1 MSKLRALVADDEL
14 MARRRMRRLLSALP
28 DVEIVAE
35 CGSGEEALAEL
46 DRVEVDVA
54 FLDIRMAG
62 LSGLDVSEV
71 AVELGVEVVLTT
83 AHPEHAVAAF
93 EHGALDYVLKPVEAE
108 RLATAL
114 TRVRRRLDMARVSSA
129 NPAAP
134 SGGSALDRL
143 PLEVRGEVRLVRPDD
158 ISHAVLDGGLVTVW
172 VGAESLFTELSLN
185 ELERRLPAG
194 SFERVHR
201 QALLNLR
208 RVDRLKPRPTGGYLA
223 LTTDGHEVP
232 VSRQAA
238 RALRRRLGIG

>member
-1 MSKLRALVADDEL
+1 VSKLRVLVTDDEL

-35 CGSGEEALAEL
+35 CASGEEALAEL

-54 FLDIRMAG
+54 FLDVRMAG

-83 AHPEHAVAAF
+83 AHPEHAVRAF
-93 EHGALDYVLKPVEAE
+93 EHGVLDYVLKPVEAE
-108 RLATAL
+108 RLAAAIA
-114 TRVRRRLDMARVSSA
+114 RVRRRLDTERVSR
-129 NPAAP
+129 AAP
-134 SGGSALDRL
+134 PPGDVAFERL
-143 PLEVRGEVRLVRPDD
+143 ALEVRGEVRLVRPDD

-172 VGAESLFTELSLN
+172 VGAEGLLTELSLN

-201 QALLNLR
+201 RALLNLE
-208 RVDRLKPRPTGGYLA
+208 RVDRLKPCASGGYLA